1 MTRSTRIDPPGGQRT
16 GHLVD
21 SNDRGIVMNPVRK
34 LEMQCTHAEFLR
46 ELPIACGK
54 RPYEI
59 IGERAIIRE
68 GEREIQ
74 IKIQDEPIR
83 HLGSLDLPME
93 EITLRFIDYTEAEA
107 DKFMVEFR
115 RHTMRGGG

>member
-1 MTRSTRIDPPGGQRT
+1 
-16 GHLVD
+16 
-21 SNDRGIVMNPVRK
+21 MNPVRK

-46 ELPIACGK
+46 ELPLACGK

-59 IGERAIIRE
+59 IGERVIIRD

-74 IKIQDEPIR
+74 VKIHDEPIR

-93 EITLRFIDYTEAEA
+93 EISLKFVDYTEEEA
-107 DKFMVEFR
+107 DEFMDEFR
-115 RHTMRGGG
+115 RHVLRGG